1 MMNHFI
7 PRPAFRCTVA
17 ALMLLLG
24 NSAATALGV
33 DNWTN
38 FRGPTDQGRADEAK
52 LPIKWSETENVVWKT
67 PVEGKA
73 WSSPVVWEDR
83 VYLTNANPEGT
94 RLSVVALDKNTGE
107 VIYDKLLHTVVL
119 PQYCH
124 PFNSYASPSPVIEDG
139 RLYVSFGSPYNACLD
154 AATGDV
160 LWQRT
165 DFVCNHFRGPGSSPM
180 LFEDR
185 LILHFD
191 GSDLQYVVA
200 LDKQTGET
208 LWRTDRTV
216 NYDDVDAATG
226 QIKLEGDMRKA
237 YSTPIVIDVQGE
249 PLLVSLGSMALYGYS
264 PRDGQEQWRVDFVG
278 SHSGACRPV
287 LHNGLIYFST
297 GSGGE
302 LWAIKPDGAGVLDSS
317 HVVWKQKRAV
327 PKRSSIVIVDHRLY
341 MVDDMGVASCVST
354 ETGEELW
361 RERLGGNFSAS
372 LIHADGRIYFFDQEG
387 QTNVI
392 KTGDEFEVL
401 ATNELETGLYASP
414 AVSGRALFVRTP
426 THLYRL
432 EDRVGKN

>member
-1 MMNHFI
+1 MLAL
-7 PRPAFRCTVA
+7 PALA
-17 ALMLLLG
+17 
-24 NSAATALGV
+24 V
-33 DNWTN
+33 DNWAN
-38 FRGPTDQGRADEAK
+38 FRGPTDQGLADEAK
-52 LPIKWSETENVVWKT
+52 LPLKWSETENVVWKT

-73 WSSPVVWEDR
+73 WSSPVVWGDR

-94 RLSVVALDKNTGE
+94 RLSVVAIDKNTGA
-107 VIYDKLLHTVVL
+107 VIYNKPLHSVVL

-185 LILHFD
+185 LVLHFD
-191 GSDLQYVVA
+191 GSDQQYVVA

-237 YSTPIVIDVQGE
+237 YSTPIVIDVKGE

-264 PRDGQEQWRVDFVG
+264 PSDGKEKWRADFVG

-287 LHNGLIYFST
+287 LYKGLIYFST

-302 LWAIKPDGAGVLDSS
+302 LWALKPDGAGVLDSS
-317 HVVWKQKRAV
+317 QIVWKQKRAV
-327 PKRSSIVIVDHRLY
+327 PKRSSIVIVDDRIY

-354 ETGEELW
+354 KTGEEIW

-387 QTNVI
+387 QTNVV

-401 ATNELETGLYASP
+401 ATNQLEAGLYASP
-414 AVSGRALFVRTP
+414 AVSGSALFVRTP
-426 THLYRL
+426 TQLYRL
-432 EDRVGKN
+432 EDRAAKN